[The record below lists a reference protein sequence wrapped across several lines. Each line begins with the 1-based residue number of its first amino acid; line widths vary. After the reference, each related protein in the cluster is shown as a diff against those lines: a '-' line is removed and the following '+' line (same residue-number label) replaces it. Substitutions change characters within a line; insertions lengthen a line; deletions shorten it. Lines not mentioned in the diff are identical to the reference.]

1 MLLSFDSIP
10 ETVIPS
16 FRGGTGRYHIVKD
29 IGIIQSILPIK
40 R

>member
-1 MLLSFDSIP
+1 MNRRMAGLAAALILM
-10 ETVIPS
+10 T
-16 FRGGTGRYHIVKD
+16 RYHIVKD